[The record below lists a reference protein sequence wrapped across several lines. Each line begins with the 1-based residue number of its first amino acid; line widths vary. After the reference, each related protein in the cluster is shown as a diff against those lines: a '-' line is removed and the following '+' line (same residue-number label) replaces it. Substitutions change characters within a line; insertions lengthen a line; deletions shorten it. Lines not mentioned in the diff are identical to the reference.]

1 MNTPTQGGQGGQGG
15 QGSGGEGPPKFPPG
29 QTFRVV
35 DLEDPL
41 HVEWRSC
48 LLRAAR
54 RALMAMEDEL
64 ERHRHLDSRYAQAVI
79 DATQMELDCLQ
90 AGIAWLWRQA
100 L

>member
-1 MNTPTQGGQGGQGG
+1 MSPQGTGGGDPPSKPPQPP
-15 QGSGGEGPPKFPPG
+15 GPP
-29 QTFRVV
+29 TFRV
-35 DLEDPL
+35 LGPEDPL
-41 HVEWRSC
+41 DVEQRSC

-54 RALMAMEDEL
+54 RGLLAMEDEL

-90 AGIAWLWRQA
+90 AAIAWLWRQN